1 MKKLLFVLV
10 ATLLSA
16 NDIAIDMHLSK
27 TKAYQGEAVVLDVNI
42 SQIDHSKVMLFR
54 FSPKKSPKYRFYQVD
69 FREDNRHGNLKHRY
83 SYLIYPTSSG
93 SVAIEFDTVQS
104 ITDEGKIAYSISGD
118 RDNVKALKTQD
129 IIHKVAPLRLE
140 VAPIPDGAKF
150 VGDYRLEYKI
160 EKTTLNAFEPIH
172 IRIGIKGSGL
182 PLEAFDAI
190 KESPNYKR
198 FKQKPLIKNHHLDN
212 STQSSI
218 EWRYALSAQK
228 SFTLEAIEF
237 QAFDPKTQKS
247 YTLTVPQTPFTI
259 HPISPDKLLDKVD
272 YPLKAQPFDWGWL
285 WLTVSYIG
293 VFVAGFLTPRDILK
307 RLQKEV
313 IAPSELELEIAQ
325 TQTPKE
331 LLALLLAQNDRR
343 LDSLIKQISQSQTS
357 NLKEL
362 QKRALK
368 AIT

>member
-1 MKKLLFVLV
+1 MKKLLFVLCI
-10 ATLLSA
+10 ALLSA

-27 TKAYQGEAVVLDVNI
+27 TKAYQSEAVVLDVNI

-54 FSPKKSPKYRFYQVD
+54 FSPKKSPKYQFYQVD
-69 FREDNRHGNLKHRY
+69 FQEDNRHRNLKHRY
-83 SYLIYPTSSG
+83 KYLIYPTSSG
-93 SVAIEFDTVQS
+93 SVDIEFDTVQS
-104 ITDEGKIAYSISGD
+104 ITDEGKIAYAISGD

-129 IIHKVAPLRLE
+129 IIHEVAPLRIDVTALPKG
-140 VAPIPDGAKF
+140 VKL

-172 IRIGIKGSGL
+172 IRIGIKGNGL
-182 PLEAFDAI
+182 PLEAFDTI
-190 KESPNYKR
+190 EESPSYKR
-198 FKQKPLIKNHHLDN
+198 FKQKPLIKNHHLHD

-218 EWRYALSAQK
+218 EWRYALSASQ
-228 SFTLEAIEF
+228 SFTLEAIEM
-237 QAFDPKTQKS
+237 QAFDPKTHKH

-272 YPLKAQPFDWGWL
+272 YPPKAQPFDWGWL

-293 VFVAGFLTPRDILK
+293 VFVAGFLMPRDILK

-313 IAPSELELEIAQ
+313 TTPSKLELEIAQ

-343 LDSLIKQISQSQTS
+343 LDALIGQWNQLQTS
-357 NLKEL
+357 TLKEL
-362 QKRALK
+362 QKRALE

>member
-1 MKKLLFVLV
+1 MKKLLFVFF

-16 NDIAIDMHLSK
+16 NDIAMNMHLSK
-27 TKAYQGEAVVLDVNI
+27 TKVYQGEAVVLDVNI
-42 SQIDHSKVMLFR
+42 SQIDHTKVMLFR
-54 FSPKKSPKYRFYQVD
+54 FSPKKSPKYQFYQVD
-69 FREDNRHGNLKHRY
+69 FREDNRRGNLKHRY
-83 SYLIYPTSSG
+83 KYLIYPTSSG
-93 SVAIEFDTVQS
+93 SVDIEFDTVQS
-104 ITDEGKIAYSISGD
+104 ITDEGKIAYAISGD

-129 IIHKVAPLRLE
+129 IIHKVTPLRLE
-140 VAPIPDGAKF
+140 VAPIPKGVKF

-160 EKTTLNAFEPIH
+160 DQTTLNAFEPIH
-172 IRIGIKGSGL
+172 ISISIKGSGL

-190 KESPNYKR
+190 GESPNYKR
-198 FKQKPLIKNHHLDN
+198 FKQKPLVANHHLHN
-212 STQSSI
+212 ATQSSI

-228 SFTLEAIEF
+228 SFRLEAIEL

-247 YTLTVPQTPFTI
+247 YTLTTPQTQFTI
-259 HPISPDKLLDKVD
+259 HQAKHEQLIDKVD
-272 YPLKAQPFDWGWL
+272 YPPKAQPFDWGWL
-285 WLTVSYIG
+285 LLTFGYIG

-313 IAPSELELEIAQ
+313 TMPSKLEFEIVQ

-331 LLALLLAQNDRR
+331 LQALLLAQNDRR
-343 LDSLIKQISQSQTS
+343 FDSLIKQISQSQTS
-357 NLKEL
+357 SLKEL